1 MREIGVTIKKRIPCM
16 NNSVEVLTPFSEGNQ
31 GLLKLHVHFGWGIP
45 VWGKWA
51 VLCCIASG
59 KSSLSSFSL
68 RQFDVW
74 CLMLKRDA
82 IERTL
87 VA

>member
-16 NNSVEVLTPFSEGNQ
+16 NNSVEVLTPFNEGNQ

-45 VWGKWA
+45 VWGKWGC
-51 VLCCIASG
+51 VMLHCFRKIQSHY
-59 KSSLSSFSL
+59 FSL